1 MSEKKTCYAIGNTH
15 IDHTWVW
22 NWTEGFD
29 EVYASWQAAL
39 DRMDEFPEFVFTC
52 SSTLLYRWVED
63 NDPALFA
70 RIKEKVA
77 EGRWQIAGGWVVQ
90 SDNNIPTGEAFVRQ
104 GLYGQRWFRSRFG
117 VQARTGYCV
126 DSFGHHAQLP
136 QILRGQGMTG
146 WLHFRP
152 SPHEMV
158 LPDGPYRWRG
168 IDGSEVV
175 ACRPHGWYCT
185 PDEKWFE
192 NTSKRIL
199 GQFGDGYAEALFFY
213 GVGDHGGGPTIRDLN
228 WMREFRTN
236 HPDVE
241 LVYGELDRFYANAE
255 SAELPLVEGELQHSF
270 RGCYTT
276 NAALKTLNRR
286 AEGRLLSAETIA
298 SLATLARGA
307 RYPKAEIDRAW
318 DQTLVNHFHD
328 IICGTCSPSPAD
340 ETLFRYGAV
349 LETAERVRHPSAKHL
364 VSVFERR
371 PPAPFAES
379 LALALVNPNSW
390 DRTEPVEFFAHLPG
404 RTIANPI
411 VVDPQGNPV
420 PMQKVEPP
428 FGTPGPQ
435 CLLFQPTIPAGGA
448 ALFHV
453 VEGGAPEATPT
464 DDTAEPEAD
473 TQSSEPDPAL
483 HADALGLE
491 NEFWKVGIGTD
502 GRIVSLQNKPLE
514 RELLRPEAPFELRVV
529 QDLSDSWGTDR
540 KGFFH
545 RLGAFAWKPAR
556 VLENGPLRAKVEL
569 RGSWEQSTARLVLS
583 LMRGSDALGFEVE
596 IHWNAAHQTL
606 KASFPLAL
614 QEARSFYEIPYGT
627 LERPVDGGEEPLQKW
642 LRVDGD
648 SEGVPTSVG
657 LVLDTVGGADVSS
670 ARGGVDINLTL
681 LRSPYFGYLTGADS
695 VLGLERPHNDQ
706 GVHRTRFDLVAGQ
719 AGTDLGL
726 PERGVARNQPLAM
739 VFEGSR
745 PGTTREPFSLLRCTP
760 STVHATSLKG
770 AEDGDGWIVRLVE
783 TRGIAQNARVDGP
796 PGCEPIETHLE
807 PFEIQSW
814 KWNVGGAPSRVD
826 LLEDPL
832 A

>member
-1 MSEKKTCYAIGNTH
+1 MSERSICHAIGNTH

-29 EVYASWQAAL
+29 EVYASWMAAL

-63 NDPALFA
+63 NDPELFE
-70 RIKEKVA
+70 RIRERIE
-77 EGRWQIAGGWVVQ
+77 EGRWQIVGGWVVQ

-104 GLYGQRWFRSRFG
+104 GLYGQRYFRSRFG

-152 SPHEMV
+152 SPHELD

-192 NTSKRIL
+192 NTSKKIL
-199 GQFGDGYAEALFFY
+199 AQFEGGYRDALFFY

-228 WMREFRTN
+228 WMREFGKE
-236 HPDVE
+236 HPEIE
-241 LVYGELDRFYANAE
+241 LVYGDLDAFYAA
-255 SAELPLVEGELQHSF
+255 AQTRELPRVEGELQHSF

-276 NAALKTLNRR
+276 NALLKTLNRR
-286 AEGRLLSAETIA
+286 AEGRLLSAETTA
-298 SLATLARGA
+298 SLAAMARGSN
-307 RYPKAEIDRAW
+307 YPKSEIDRAW
-318 DQTLVNHFHD
+318 DHVLINHFHD

-340 ETLFRYGAV
+340 ETIYRYGGV
-349 LETAERVRHPSAKHL
+349 LETADRVRHPAVKHL

-371 PPAPFAES
+371 PPAPYKES
-379 LALALVNPNSW
+379 LALAVVNPSSW

-404 RTIANPI
+404 RTIAEPI
-411 VVDPQGNPV
+411 VVDSLGNKREF
-420 PMQKVEPP
+420 QKVEPP
-428 FGTPGPQ
+428 FGTAGPQ
-435 CLLFQPTIPAGGA
+435 CLLFVPEIPAGGA

-453 VEGGAPEATPT
+453 VEGASETKPADHAPAEASTIPSP
-464 DDTAEPEAD
+464 AEPTLTVSA
-473 TQSSEPDPAL
+473 T
-483 HADALGLE
+483 HLE
-491 NEFWKVGIGTD
+491 NRVWKIGIGTD
-502 GRIVSLQNKPLE
+502 GRVVSLFHKSIE
-514 RELLRPEAPFELRVV
+514 RELLRPEVPFELKVV

-545 RLGAFAWKPAR
+545 RLGAFAWKPAK
-556 VLENGPLRAKVEL
+556 VLESGPLRARIEL
-569 RGSWEQSTARLVLS
+569 LGTWDKSTARLTLT
-583 LMRGSDALGFEVE
+583 LHRDRDELGFDVE

-614 QEARSFYEIPYGT
+614 ANARSFYEIPYGT
-627 LERPVDGGEEPLQKW
+627 LERPIDSGEEPLQKW
-642 LRVDGD
+642 LRVDGTAGD
-648 SEGVPTSVG
+648 RDTSVG
-657 LVLDTVGGADVSS
+657 LVLDTVGGADVST
-670 ARGGVDINLTL
+670 AGDGIDVNLTL
-681 LRSPYFGYLTGADS
+681 LRSPYFGYLTGEDS
-695 VLGLERPHNDQ
+695 VVGLERPHNDQ
-706 GVHRTRFDLVAGQ
+706 GVHRTRFDLVAGPV
-719 AGTDLGL
+719 GTDLAL
-726 PERGVARNQPLAM
+726 PERGVARNQPLQL

-745 PGTTREPFSLLRCTP
+745 PGSRTEPFSLLRCTP
-760 STVHATSLKG
+760 STVHVTSLKA
-770 AEDGDGWIVRLVE
+770 AEDGDGWILRLVE
-783 TRGIAQNARVDGP
+783 TRGRSQAARVEGP
-796 PGCEPIETHLE
+796 GGYQLIETVLR

-814 KWNVGGAPSRVD
+814 KWNPGAAPARVD